1 MNVASKEL
9 TGDNTV
15 SVGDDVAG
23 EDVLTLV
30 HRAKSGDL
38 AAFDSLMIDVVSAYT
53 QSFTT

>member
-1 MNVASKEL
+1 MASKDL

-15 SVGDDVAG
+15 SVGVDVAG

-38 AAFDSLMIDVVSAYT
+38 AAFDSP
-53 QSFTT
+53 